1 VNSYKRLVVGRA
13 LSGATWA
20 PAYIAYG
27 NNNRTACVRVP
38 YGRIEMRLPDGSMNP
53 YLASAAIAA
62 AGLDG
67 IERKLDPG
75 EPLNVNLYELSESQL
90 RERGIGLLPQS
101 LKEAMD
107 ALEKD
112 EVVKAGI
119 GTELAAE
126 FIQLKRMEWVE
137 YSRHVSEWE
146 TRRYLEMF

>member
-1 VNSYKRLVVGRA
+1 MNSYKRLVVGRA

-27 NNNRTACVRVP
+27 NNNRTACVRIP

-67 IERKLDPG
+67 IDRQLNPG
-75 EPLNVNLYELSESQL
+75 DPLNLNLYELTEAQI
-90 RERGIGLLPQS
+90 RERGIKLLPQS
-101 LKEAMD
+101 LKEAID
-107 ALEKD
+107 ALEAD
-112 EVVKAGI
+112 EVVKQGL
-119 GTELAAE
+119 GPDLAQE

-137 YSRHVSEWE
+137 YSRHVSDWE